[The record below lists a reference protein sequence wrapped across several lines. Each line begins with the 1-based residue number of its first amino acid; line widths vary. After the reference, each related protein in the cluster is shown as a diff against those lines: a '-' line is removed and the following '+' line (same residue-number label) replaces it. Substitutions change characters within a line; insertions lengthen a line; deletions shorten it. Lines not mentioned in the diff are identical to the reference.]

1 MKQFSLIF
9 FAFPFLLFSCNK
21 NIYDDNFQ
29 TNSGNKINFITDT
42 IKKVANLSLNESQL
56 NSYDWT
62 KPICF
67 KLKNDSLIFIIKN
80 KVTEGEFLIVQN
92 TEKGYDLNKIEII
105 KSNNYLTIL
114 NESVKNK
121 NKVEKLFLN
130 GKFVDTDKLN
140 IKSNSVEK
148 TKSNFIGGNTLPEVV
163 VTGYLN
169 NNTFT
174 DFYSLYWLFN
184 QNPLYYNVY
193 IPITASYSS
202 SGPTYIIDYQIA
214 YEIEFDD
221 RLTRNNVN
229 IQKLKNC
236 FDQISSTGATY
247 KLDLCTDIPINTRPD
262 YNLLVSKPGHAF
274 LQITKSNQNTSITR
288 SFGFYPD
295 AQNFNTLLD
304 QVNSVIKEDNSHE
317 FNAKIS
323 MDLNESQF
331 QYFMNYSYNLSILK
345 NQYNI
350 QSYNC
355 VNYALDCFN
364 SVRNS
369 AYKIN
374 ADYVSITDLFNGKTP
389 SSLYRR
395 LESMKN
401 NNFNGEANNISIGTS
416 SSSISSGQCN

>member
-1 MKQFSLIF
+1 M
-9 FAFPFLLFSCNK
+9 LFSCNK

-29 TNSGNKINFITDT
+29 RNNANKIIFITDT
-42 IKKVANLSLNESQL
+42 IKKIANSILNESQL
-56 NSYDWT
+56 NSYEWN
-62 KPICF
+62 KPICY

-80 KVTEGEFLIVQN
+80 KVTNGKFLIVQN
-92 TEKGYDLNKIEII
+92 TEKGYDLNRVEII
-105 KSNNYLTIL
+105 KSNNNYLTIL
-114 NESVKNK
+114 NESVLNK

-130 GKFVDTDKLN
+130 GKFVNNDKLN

-148 TKSNFIGGNTLPEVV
+148 TKSNFISENTLPDVV

-193 IPITASYSS
+193 IPFTSTYSS
-202 SGPTYIIDYQIA
+202 SGPTYVIDYQIA

-221 RLTRNNVN
+221 RLTRNSVN

-236 FDQISSTGATY
+236 FDQLSSTGATY
-247 KLDLCTDIPINTRPD
+247 KLDLCTDIPLNTRPD
-262 YNLLVSKPGHAF
+262 YNLLVAKPGHAF

-295 AQNFNTLLD
+295 AQNFNTLFD
-304 QVNSVIKEDNSHE
+304 QVNSVIKEDNLHE
-317 FNAKIS
+317 YNAKIS
-323 MDLNESQF
+323 MNLNEAQF

-364 SVRNS
+364 SVRNIGS
-369 AYKIN
+369 KIN
-374 ADYVSITDLFNGKTP
+374 ADNVSITDQFNGKTP

-401 NNFNGEANNISIGTS
+401 NNFNGEANNISIATS
-416 SSSISSGQCN
+416 SSSISFGQCN